1 LTSNMSFGTCSR
13 RRLPLLRCLAKRSV
27 TQRAHNNIL
36 PSVTHSSTK
45 PALETQAV
53 PQRTLPPAKMRAL
66 VALYHQAD
74 SWVTP
79 KNLDETIDKAFVADT
94 SHVALTLPS
103 QEGIG
108 WQDLVATMQDVKNS
122 PRMAQL
128 EADPAFRR
136 LGTKHRAF
144 PRREELMLEAL
155 YGVEV
160 HDNKVLPGWEVV
172 QEMEEGLKRNIEEDT
187 KDQES
192 LDFSDLLQK

>member
-1 LTSNMSFGTCSR
+1 
-13 RRLPLLRCLAKRSV
+13 
-27 TQRAHNNIL
+27 
-36 PSVTHSSTK
+36 
-45 PALETQAV
+45 
-53 PQRTLPPAKMRAL
+53 MRAL
-66 VALYHQAD
+66 VALYHQAG
-74 SWVTP
+74 SWVTRE
-79 KNLDETIDKAFVADT
+79 NLDKTIDQAFVAET
-94 SHVALTLPS
+94 ALASLTLPS

-136 LGTKHRAF
+136 LGSKHRAF

-172 QEMEEGLKRNIEEDT
+172 REMEEGLKQHREEDR
-187 KDQES
+187 KSEES
-192 LDFSDLLQK
+192 LNFSDLLKE